1 MPLSD
6 PPPVTA
12 PPAPSVE
19 AVVVTRGRLPPVPDL
34 TGLSWIEIGRER
46 LSDSAR
52 TDEALTDTPGVS
64 LFRRTSS
71 QGANP
76 TTQGVSVR
84 AIAGTGAGRAL
95 VTLDGVPQND
105 PFGGWVI
112 WSAIPSAGLASADIV
127 RGAGSVREGPV
138 ALTGL
143 IAMARSDA
151 PVLEASLGGLGE
163 RQAFAQTALAT
174 VGGHVTADV
183 AHDSSDGW
191 IPVVQGRGAAD
202 RALTLDASSA
212 AIRYDGDLGSTWLS
226 ARLSGYS
233 ERRGSGIAGALS
245 RSTGAQL
252 AVTAGTAPL
261 AEGFGWRAQGWASGS
276 NLYNTS
282 VSTAVGRATATPA
295 NRQYDTPALGFG
307 ASFEVQQIRGGL
319 TLRSGVDVRGA
330 SGESREQF
338 RYLAGAF
345 TRNRVAGG
353 DADTVGAFAEAAL
366 QGPDWT
372 LGGGVRADEWRN
384 SHAHRLETNAATG
397 AQTLNLSA
405 ADRDGVAPT
414 ARLAGTRAL
423 MDGLTLRAA
432 TYVGFRPPTLNEL
445 HRPFRVGND
454 VTEANPGL
462 KPERL
467 SGAEI
472 GLDGTAGPLR
482 WTAGLFANRLADAV
496 TNVTVANGPI
506 TDSVAGMIPAGGVL
520 RQRRNVDA
528 VNATGAELSALAR
541 LTKDL
546 SLTLS
551 GTFTRARVEGG
562 GGAPRLTGLQPA
574 GTPELAVSARM
585 DWRVSPTVR
594 LSGSVRR
601 EGRRFDDDQNLRPLR
616 AATAG
621 SLSAAWAVQP
631 GREVSV
637 AVDNIGQR
645 VQTARDANGLI
656 SFGPPTTVRIA
667 LTLRR

>member
-1 MPLSD
+1 MS
-6 PPPVTA
+6 
-12 PPAPSVE
+12 APSANPVE
-19 AVVVTRGRLPPVPDL
+19 AVVVATRRRPPVPDL
-34 TGLSWIEIGRER
+34 TGLSWIAVDADV
-46 LSDSAR
+46 LSGSAR
-52 TDEALTDTPGVS
+52 TDEALTATPGVS

-112 WSAIPSAGLASADIV
+112 WSAIPSAGLASADII

-143 IAMARSDA
+143 IALARSDD
-151 PVLEASLGGLGE
+151 PVLAVSAGGLGE
-163 RQAFAQTALAT
+163 RQAVGQASLAAA
-174 VGGHVTADV
+174 GGHVTGELS
-183 AHDSSDGW
+183 HDSSDGW

-202 RALTLDASSA
+202 RALTLDATSA
-212 AIRYDGDLGSTWLS
+212 AIRYDGDLGDTYLS

-252 AVTAGTAPL
+252 SVTTGTAPL
-261 AEGFGWRAQGWASGS
+261 REGFGWRAQGWLTGS
-276 NLYNTS
+276 NLYNTA
-282 VSTAVGRATATPA
+282 VSTAAGRATATPA
-295 NRQYDTPALGFG
+295 NRQYDTPALGYG
-307 ASFEVQQIRGGL
+307 ASLEAQQIQGGL
-319 TLRSGVDVRGA
+319 TLRGGLDARGA

-353 DADTVGAFAEAAL
+353 DADTVGAFAEAAA
-366 QGPDWT
+366 QGTDWS
-372 LGGGVRADEWRN
+372 LGGGVRADYWRD
-384 SHAHRLETNAATG
+384 SHAHRRETNAATG
-397 AQTLNLSA
+397 ASTLDLSA

-414 ARLAGTRAL
+414 ARLAGTRTL
-423 MDGLTLRAA
+423 FDGLTLRAA
-432 TYVGFRPPTLNEL
+432 TYIGFRPPTLNEL

-467 SGAEI
+467 SGAEV
-472 GLDGTAGPLR
+472 GLDGKAGPIR
-482 WTAGLFANRLADAV
+482 WTGGLFANRLADAV
-496 TNVTVANGPI
+496 TNVTVASGPI
-506 TDSVAGMIPAGGVL
+506 IDTVAGFIPAGGVL

-528 VNATGAELSALAR
+528 VNATGIELSALAR
-541 LTKDL
+541 LSEDL
-546 SLTLS
+546 TITLS
-551 GTFTRARVEGG
+551 GALTRARVEGG
-562 GGAPRLTGLQPA
+562 SGAPRLTGLRPA
-574 GTPELAVSARM
+574 GTPDTAINARL
-585 DWRVSPTVR
+585 DWHVSPTVR
-594 LSGSVRR
+594 FSGAVRR
-601 EGRRFDDDQNLRPLR
+601 EGRRFDDDQNLRRLR

-621 SLSAAWAVQP
+621 SLVAAWTFQP

-637 AVDNIGQR
+637 ALDNIGQR
-645 VQTARDANGLI
+645 AQTARDASGLL
-656 SFGPPTTVRIA
+656 SWGPPPTVRIS
-667 LTLRR
+667 LSLRR

>member
-1 MPLSD
+1 MPLTD
-6 PPPVTA
+6 LPPAAPPTA
-12 PPAPSVE
+12 PLVE
-19 AVVVTRGRLPPVPDL
+19 AVVVADYRRPPVPDL
-34 TGLSWIEIGRER
+34 TGLSWIRIDGDV
-46 LSDSAR
+46 LSGSAR
-52 TDEALTDTPGVS
+52 TDDALTATPGVS

-112 WSAIPSAGLASADIV
+112 WSAIPSAGLGSADII

-143 IAMARSDA
+143 IALTRTDD
-151 PVLEASLGGLGE
+151 PVLSVGAGGLGE
-163 RQAFAQTALAT
+163 RQAFAQASLAAP
-174 VGGHVTADV
+174 GGHVSADI

-191 IPVVQGRGAAD
+191 IPVIRGRGAAD
-202 RALTLDASSA
+202 RNLTLDATSA
-212 AIRYDGDLGSTWLS
+212 AIRYDGDLGDTYLS

-261 AEGFGWRAQGWASGS
+261 REGFGWRAQGWVTGS

-307 ASFEVQQIRGGL
+307 ASLEAQQVAGGR
-319 TLRSGVDVRGA
+319 TLRAGMDVRGA

-338 RYLAGAF
+338 RYLSGAF

-353 DADTVGAFAEAAL
+353 DADTVGAFAEAAV
-366 QGPDWT
+366 QGSDWT
-372 LGGGVRADEWRN
+372 LGGGVRADYWRD
-384 SHAHRLETNAATG
+384 SHAHRVETNAVTG

-414 ARLAGTRAL
+414 ARLAGTRKL
-423 MDGLTLRAA
+423 TDGLTLRAA

-467 SGAEI
+467 SGAEL
-472 GLDGTAGPLR
+472 GLDGRAGPIR

-496 TNVTVANGPI
+496 TNVTVASGPI
-506 TDSVAGMIPAGGVL
+506 TDSVAGFIPAGGVL

-528 VNATGAELSALAR
+528 VNATGAELSAVAR
-541 LTKDL
+541 LSDDL

-551 GTFTRARVEGG
+551 GALTRARVDGG
-562 GGAPRLTGLQPA
+562 GGAPRLTGLRPA
-574 GTPELAVSARM
+574 GTPDMALLARL
-585 DWRVSPTVR
+585 DWRASPTVR
-594 LSGSVRR
+594 LSGAVRR
-601 EGRRFDDDQNLRPLR
+601 EGRRFDDDQHLRPLR
-616 AATAG
+616 GATAG
-621 SLSAAWAVQP
+621 SLTAAWTFQP
-631 GREVSV
+631 GREVAV
-637 AVDNIGQR
+637 AFENIGQR
-645 VQTARDANGLI
+645 AQTARDANGLL
-656 SFGPPTTVRIA
+656 SWGPPPTVRIS
-667 LTLRR
+667 LTLRH

>member
-1 MPLSD
+1 MPLTD

-19 AVVVTRGRLPPVPDL
+19 AVVVASRRLPPVPDL
-34 TGLSWIEIGRER
+34 AGLSWIEVNSDL
-46 LSDSAR
+46 LSGSAR
-52 TDEALTDTPGVS
+52 TDDALTGTPGVS

-143 IAMARSDA
+143 IALARSDD
-151 PVLEASLGGLGE
+151 PVLAVSAGGLGE
-163 RQAFAQTALAT
+163 RQGFAQTAVAAP
-174 VGGHVTADV
+174 GGHLSADL

-191 IPVVQGRGAAD
+191 IPVIQGRGAAD
-202 RALTLDASSA
+202 RALSLDATSA
-212 AIRYDGDLGSTWLS
+212 ALRYDGEQGDTYLS

-233 ERRGSGIAGALS
+233 ERRGSGIVGALS

-261 AEGFGWRAQGWASGS
+261 AEGFGWRAQGWVTGS

-307 ASFEVQQIRGGL
+307 ASLEAQEIRGGL
-319 TLRSGVDVRGA
+319 TLRSGMDVRGA

-338 RYLAGAF
+338 RYLSGAF

-353 DADTVGAFAEAAL
+353 DADTVGAFAEAAAE
-366 QGPDWT
+366 GPDWT
-372 LGGGVRADEWRN
+372 LGGGVRADYWQD

-405 ADRDGVAPT
+405 PDRDGVAPT
-414 ARLAGTRAL
+414 ARLAGTRTL
-423 MDGLTLRAA
+423 MEGLTLRAA

-454 VTEANPGL
+454 VTEANPAL

-467 SGAEI
+467 SGAEV
-472 GLDGTAGPLR
+472 GLGGTAGPVR

-496 TNVTVANGPI
+496 ANVTVANGPI
-506 TDSVAGMIPAGGVL
+506 TDSVAGLIPAGGVL

-528 VNATGAELSALAR
+528 VNATGAEVSVLAR
-541 LTKDL
+541 LTDAL
-546 SLTLS
+546 SLTLA
-551 GTFTRARVEGG
+551 GDLTRARVDGG
-562 GGAPRLTGLQPA
+562 GGAPKLTGLRPA
-574 GTPELAVSARM
+574 GTPDMALDARLDWQAGPAVH
-585 DWRVSPTVR
+585 
-594 LSGSVRR
+594 LSGDVRR

-616 AATAG
+616 ASTAG
-621 SLSAAWAVQP
+621 GVRAAWTFQP
-631 GREVSV
+631 GREVSF

-645 VQTARDANGLI
+645 VQTARDANGLL